1 MPLANVNGVN
11 INYEIVGTHGPW
23 VVLSPGG
30 RNGYKNVEGIAKRV
44 AEAGFRVVLHDR
56 RNCGAS
62 DISLDGDAS
71 EYELWADDL
80 HGLLAQLKA
89 LPAFVGGSSSGCR
102 MSILFALRHP
112 EAAQG
117 LLLWRVTGGGRAA
130 RRLAQRYYG
139 EPIEAAQQGGM
150 AAVCAMEFFKERI
163 EERPANRERLM
174 AMDPQRFID
183 VMSRWNEYF
192 VRGADLPVIGAT
204 EQELMSIQTPACVVP
219 GNDLSHMPE
228 VGETLSRLLPHGEL
242 HRLVTKKYEL
252 DVAPKDEWNEKE
264 GELIALFV
272 DFMKRVK
279 SPVTA
284 Q

>member
-11 INYEIVGTHGPW
+11 INYKILGTQGPW
-23 VVLSPGG
+23 VALSPGG
-30 RNGYKNVEGIAKRV
+30 RNGYKNVEAIGKRV
-44 AEAGFRVVLHDR
+44 AGAGYRVVLHDR

-62 DISLDGDAS
+62 DVSIDGDGS
-71 EYELWADDL
+71 EYEMWSDDL
-80 HGLLAQLKA
+80 HELLSQLNA

-112 EAAQG
+112 ASVQG

-139 EPIEAAQQGGM
+139 DPIAAAQQGGM
-150 AAVCAMEFFKERI
+150 AAVCQMEHFKERI
-163 EERPANRERLM
+163 EERPENRERLM
-174 AMDPQRFID
+174 TMDPQRFIG

-204 EQELMSIQTPACVVP
+204 EQEIKSIQTPACVVP

-228 VGETLSRLLPHGEL
+228 VGENLSRLLPHAEL

-279 SPVTA
+279 SPVTI
-284 Q
+284 

>member
-1 MPLANVNGVN
+1 MPLAKVNGIN
-11 INYEIVGTHGPW
+11 INYKILGKQGPW
-23 VVLSPGG
+23 VALSPGG
-30 RNGYKNVEGIAKRV
+30 RNGHKNVEAIAKRV
-44 AEAGFRVVLHDR
+44 ADAGYRVVLQDR

-62 DISLDGDAS
+62 DVSIDGDGS
-71 EYELWADDL
+71 EYEMWADDL
-80 HGLLAQLKA
+80 HELLSQLKA

-112 EAAQG
+112 AATQG

-139 EPIEAAQQGGM
+139 DPIAAAQQRGM
-150 AAVCAMEFFKERI
+150 AAVCEMEHFRERI

-174 AMDPQRFID
+174 ATDPKRFID

-204 EQELMSIQTPACVVP
+204 EHELKSIKTPACVVP

-228 VGETLSRLLPHGEL
+228 VGEHLSRLLPHGEL

-279 SPVTA
+279 SPVTT
-284 Q
+284 